1 MQDLHG
7 DSMYSRLV
15 EEWYNFYNRI
25 EKKPS
30 KEIVLNTHNIK
41 SPKDFDK
48 ELLVYLARTKG
59 LDYIDNMIKD
69 LKARNAFTSDEY
81 YSRLKA
87 KYREYSKV
95 EIDSE
100 DIISE
105 ISEKVEEVYQREFNP
120 PFYTR

>member
-1 MQDLHG
+1 M
-7 DSMYSRLV
+7 
-15 EEWYNFYNRI
+15 I
-25 EKKPS
+25 E
-30 KEIVLNTHNIK
+30 
-41 SPKDFDK
+41 
-48 ELLVYLARTKG
+48 
-59 LDYIDNMIKD
+59 D

-87 KYREYSKV
+87 RHRGYSKI

-120 PFYTR
+120 SF